1 MLPFPLKLQPGDPIY
16 LQIVAAVK
24 RAVATG
30 LMVPGDRFP
39 AVRTIASE
47 LGVNPNTVQKAVAE
61 LTARG
66 LIEVHPGQGCY
77 VAVRVPV
84 RREAQAA
91 ALRPLVRQLLIES
104 RHQGMA
110 HDDLLDLLQ
119 REHTKLDEPRH

>member
-1 MLPFPLKLQPGDPIY
+1 MLPFRLKLLPGDPIY
-16 LQIVAAVK
+16 LQIVQAVK
-24 RAVATG
+24 SAVATG
-30 LMVPGDRFP
+30 LMGPGDRFP
-39 AVRTIASE
+39 AVRTIAQE

-61 LTARG
+61 LTSLG

-77 VAVRVPV
+77 VAVRAPV

-104 RHQGMA
+104 RTQGMTR
-110 HDDLLDLLQ
+110 DDLLELLQ

>member
-1 MLPFPLKLQPGDPIY
+1 MLPFRLKLSPGDPIY

-24 RAVATG
+24 QAVATG
-30 LMVPGDRFP
+30 LMGPGDRFP
-39 AVRTIASE
+39 AVRTIAQE

-61 LTARG
+61 LTALG

-104 RHQGMA
+104 RNQGMV
-110 HDDLLDLLQ
+110 HPDLLELLQ